1 MQDKGH
7 HNSSMIGFHIWN
19 CMLPS
24 LGFTG
29 PVYMKTITIKG
40 YSRSSKKKNHLKS
53 CLKDHRLKWLLRYCS
68 PMEIQHALQELQ
80 NTTIDILVVVAT
92 MDASDRTPNYPDETQ
107 QVTLMDDRYV
117 SKLVFNG
124 HDYAYF

>member
-1 MQDKGH
+1 
-7 HNSSMIGFHIWN
+7 
-19 CMLPS
+19 
-24 LGFTG
+24 
-29 PVYMKTITIKG
+29 
-40 YSRSSKKKNHLKS
+40 
-53 CLKDHRLKWLLRYCS
+53 LRYCS

-107 QVTLMDDRYV
+107 EVTLMDDRYV